1 MFFYVIC
8 CLISNSL
15 HGWKYK
21 DGDNSDKFYAGF
33 VTLYGVVGFEL
44 DMCYWDDCIVPIIYS
59 KPNFSDESNLE
70 ILRKYAETN
79 IRFASKEMLEKHYK
93 VVNEEI
99 LSKMDSDA
107 EIGAYLSFYEPIQY

>member
-21 DGDNSDKFYAGF
+21 DDNNNDKFCAGF

-59 KPNFSDESNLE
+59 KPNFSDESNLK
-70 ILRKYAETN
+70 ILEKYAETN
-79 IRFASKEMLEKHYK
+79 MRFASKEMFDQHYK

-107 EIGAYLSFYEPIQY
+107 EIGAYLSFYE

>member
-21 DGDNSDKFYAGF
+21 DNDSDKFCAGF

-59 KPNFSDESNLE
+59 KPNFSDESNLK
-70 ILRKYAETN
+70 ILEKYAETN
-79 IRFASKEMLEKHYK
+79 MRFASKEMFDQHYK

-107 EIGAYLSFYEPIQY
+107 EIGAYLSFYE